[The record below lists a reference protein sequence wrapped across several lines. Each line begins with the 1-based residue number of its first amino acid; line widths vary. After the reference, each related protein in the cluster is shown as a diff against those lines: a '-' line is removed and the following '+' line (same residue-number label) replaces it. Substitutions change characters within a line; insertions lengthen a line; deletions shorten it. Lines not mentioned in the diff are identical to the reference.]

1 MADYYNKA
9 KHFVKKYKRD
19 KGIDSDNSHLED
31 DESRIEKEKDDLPVS
46 DVGFTRG
53 PAGDSSNSKR
63 RRM

>member
-9 KHFVKKYKRD
+9 KQFIKKYKR
-19 KGIDSDNSHLED
+19 DNSHLED
-31 DESRIEKEKDDLPVS
+31 DESRIQKEKDNLPVS

-53 PAGDSSNSKR
+53 PAGDSSNPKR